1 MCVCVC
7 VCVCVCAFMNGMT
20 DNLVGDKLTTS
31 GRNVVLKA
39 FTNRCGN
46 LKRVLTIERAFE
58 TLRGAQTSPDKQPQ
72 TPEDSRLSNC
82 GGKKRQ
88 VVWLVDQTE
97 AGQPGFWREARL
109 CGLDMEKQYQDG
121 EETSDVA
128 VGSGCGQVQYY
139 THRMTQNEMQ
149 QLRFHDQARSDLIFD
164 RELAQASMQTSRDD
178 QSQSDPKDIPTETEL
193 HSPEKNPVVL
203 PKTLPK
209 PADAATPSPTVPA
222 ADESSTGNSLSGDCA
237 NAPDTAPRNELVG
250 VSKKKRSASCRGED
264 GEDDE
269 DGEECAA
276 ATKLRRGEDGE
287 EGQTRIVTTTCYD
300 PRFDPNSLQ
309 AFLCFPISGYC
320 QTWLMLRQVCSI
332 WKSFMHVNA
341 GLDLLV
347 GFCNYYPYDLL
358 FTGFMP
364 WQRQET
370 SSSRSHGRSLEKL
383 WQH

>member
-1 MCVCVC
+1 MHGRSRSRSRSRQCSGDALANRLKLLLKSQKNGFEKRAELATLLTEITGDTSDSVIEEMANSVAELKDDTELQA
-7 VCVCVCAFMNGMT
+7 AFLNGMT

-58 TLRGAQTSPDKQPQ
+58 TLRGAQTSPDKRPQ

-109 CGLDMEKQYQDG
+109 CGPDMEKQYQDG

-287 EGQTRIVTTTCYD
+287 EGQTRIVTTIY
-300 PRFDPNSLQ
+300 
-309 AFLCFPISGYC
+309 
-320 QTWLMLRQVCSI
+320 
-332 WKSFMHVNA
+332 
-341 GLDLLV
+341 LL
-347 GFCNYYPYDLL
+347 
-358 FTGFMP
+358 
-364 WQRQET
+364 
-370 SSSRSHGRSLEKL
+370 
-383 WQH
+383 